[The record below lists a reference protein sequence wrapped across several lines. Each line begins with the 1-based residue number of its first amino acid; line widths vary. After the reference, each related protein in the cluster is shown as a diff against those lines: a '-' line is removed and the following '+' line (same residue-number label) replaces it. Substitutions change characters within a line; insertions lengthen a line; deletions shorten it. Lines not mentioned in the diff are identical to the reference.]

1 MQIIR
6 IPKNPT
12 GATLARLKL
21 SKGSPGRIQSS
32 FRIEGRASGFME
44 QREYES
50 AEDAVDAAVAYAE
63 QRRAV
68 CLIIEDDT

>member
-21 SKGSPGRIQSS
+21 SKGSPGRIQAS
-32 FRIEGRASGFME
+32 FKVESRMSASME

-50 AEDAVDAAVAYAE
+50 VEEAEDAAVAYAE
-63 QRRAV
+63 RRGAV